1 MAAQR
6 IIGEEVVVEPGQ
18 GLDSRE
24 QRYLLGLAEGE
35 TNEEVASALGV
46 RKEELPFIEAS
57 IRNKL
62 GAKTKS
68 HMLSRAFNLGVL
80 QTRALFALAL
90 VATVIGFT
98 GALYYK
104 QHHIPADSG
113 SALDYDTMAGGSRGP
128 AIQDPRYIDNLTRR
142 HGHS

>member
-6 IIGEEVVVEPGQ
+6 IIGEEVVAEPGQ

-35 TNEEVASALGV
+35 TNEEVAKAIGV

-57 IRNKL
+57 IRSKL

-80 QTRALFALAL
+80 QTRALFAFAM
-90 VATVIGFT
+90 VATIIGLT
-98 GALYYK
+98 GVLYYK

-113 SALDYDTMAGGSRGP
+113 SDMDYDTMAGGSRGP
-128 AIQDPRYIDNLTRR
+128 AVQDSRYIENLTRR
-142 HGHS
+142 HRHS